1 MFSSTLLYEKR
12 AKFDTEREERE
23 KAQEQKNRERQ
34 ALAAVEEAK
43 KVALTTVV
51 RDTVNEA
58 LAAASREQEGGSG
71 AGRHTHRGEP
81 SGESSV

>member
-1 MFSSTLLYEKR
+1 MSSVPSLTRRGRRERRPKSR
-12 AKFDTEREERE
+12 RTERDT
-23 KAQEQKNRERQ
+23 RQ